1 MYLVID
7 VENSYL
13 GSRGQGEASGRPSS
27 GDAASPFPDLSV
39 SHGWGQGIVREVVRR
54 HDGTFEAGVV
64 DGVYRVRAILK
75 RDRAVQDG
83 GDGEWNR

>member
-1 MYLVID
+1 M
-7 VENSYL
+7 
-13 GSRGQGEASGRPSS
+13 
-27 GDAASPFPDLSV
+27 

-54 HDGTFEAGVV
+54 HDGTFAAGVV

-75 RDRAVQDG
+75 RGRAVQDG